1 MKRQKELDYVEKYRY
16 LGLTLSENI
25 DYKVSVNELSAA
37 ASRSL
42 GSLTSKFL
50 HMGNMD
56 FEIYTKIYD
65 NTVIPVMDYA
75 SGIWGIKRYDS
86 LERLQYR
93 VIRTFLGISKCAPI
107 PAVLGDMGWLP
118 VYIHTQCNAIRL
130 WCRLMKMP
138 DNRLCRKVFCWDIE
152 TSTRYKNT
160 WFNNIKTV
168 LNTCNL
174 THLINYSGENISTNY
189 VLETV
194 KSKCVDDFKDRWSNE
209 VRTMPKLRTYKTFK
223 SEFSTE
229 PYVKRHLSRVQRS
242 ALARIRSGTFPLE
255 IEQGRYRNIPPNLR
269 ICKLCN
275 SGSIEDET
283 HFLIYCDR
291 YTDARNR
298 LLRELPSIHIDEL
311 PPNEAITVLLNANTK
326 LVANFI
332 LECSNIRREFI

>member
-1 MKRQKELDYVEKYRY
+1 
-16 LGLTLSENI
+16 
-25 DYKVSVNELSAA
+25 
-37 ASRSL
+37 
-42 GSLTSKFL
+42 
-50 HMGNMD
+50 
-56 FEIYTKIYD
+56 
-65 NTVIPVMDYA
+65 
-75 SGIWGIKRYDS
+75 
-86 LERLQYR
+86 
-93 VIRTFLGISKCAPI
+93 
-107 PAVLGDMGWLP
+107 
-118 VYIHTQCNAIRL
+118 
-130 WCRLMKMP
+130 MP

-242 ALARIRSGTFPLE
+242 ALARIRSGTFP
-255 IEQGRYRNIPPNLR
+255 PNLR
-269 ICKLCN
+269 TC

-283 HFLIYCDR
+283 LSSSIVTVILMHE
-291 YTDARNR
+291 TDCYGSY
-298 LLRELPSIHIDEL
+298 LLFTLMSYL
-311 PPNEAITVLLNANTK
+311 QTK
-326 LVANFI
+326 PLQY
-332 LECSNIRREFI
+332 S